1 MYITEELLLFKI
13 IGQFSKQLN
22 LVLLLPQNCA
32 LIYMLIC
39 SFCLPEIP
47 SNINSRMMR
56 PTHTFVS
63 IHGKQSKPNIS
74 NVFFSFLRWII
85 TPYFNILDLYQI
97 HWLDLDSG
105 HFGEKFAFFMTCT
118 VRRCSPNAQVCI
130 VLTEFARVHENPVS
144 FQLCKLRGSKS

>member
-22 LVLLLPQNCA
+22 LVLFLPQNCA
-32 LIYMLIC
+32 FIYMLIC

-74 NVFFSFLRWII
+74 NVFFSFLRWIT

-105 HFGEKFAFFMTCT
+105 HFGEKNCFFYDLHCKKMQSKCPSMHCFD
-118 VRRCSPNAQVCI
+118 RICKGSCKPR
-130 VLTEFARVHENPVS
+130 VLPIM
-144 FQLCKLRGSKS
+144 